1 MADHIYGRIDLLKG
15 KNRPNMFVNELR
27 LYMEYMTEEVERVR
41 LKLSNQ
47 THEYFEGYKLNLLN
61 GIVYYREQADN
72 LVAKGRESFLSQ
84 LDTMAAEI
92 DAMVLPASPV
102 LEPA

>member
-1 MADHIYGRIDLLKG
+1 M
-15 KNRPNMFVNELR
+15 
-27 LYMEYMTEEVERVR
+27 R

-61 GIVYYREQADN
+61 GIEYYREQADN

-84 LDTMAAEI
+84 LDTLAAEI
-92 DAMVLPASPV
+92 DAMVLPAPPV
-102 LEPA
+102 LELA